1 MLLTYSLSFTQQLIV
16 VGMIDFTHELV
27 HKWKMDGYI
36 KKVRSLSHVQLFVT
50 PWTVAYQAPLW
61 NFPGKSTGL
70 GYHFLLQGTF
80 LTQGSNLGLPHC
92 RQTLYL
98 LSHQGS
104 PGWLH
109 GWCLKIQL
117 QSQPLPHSTQQV
129 SESSPQ
135 QALHSSSCRKHSHT
149 RRGAPIFFL
158 SILPKHLLGHEQK
171 L

>member
-1 MLLTYSLSFTQQLIV
+1 MHSAPLIW
-16 VGMIDFTHELV
+16 L
-27 HKWKMDGYI
+27 
-36 KKVRSLSHVQLFVT
+36 HVAPSPQVKSDSE
-50 PWTVAYQAPLW
+50 VAQSCPTLCNPTDQAPLPMGFSRQEHW
-61 NFPGKSTGL
+61 GGLQFPHPGIFS
-70 GYHFLLQGTF
+70 
-80 LTQGSNLGLPHC
+80 TQGSNLGLPHC